1 MSDSGIFMGKF
12 NLKTKV
18 VVVTAD
24 DFGYN
29 DEISQGIE
37 IGFAQ
42 GLITEASLISTAPS
56 RDLAIQIAK
65 RNPGLGVGCH
75 LTIQEFQP
83 LTSHPFVAS
92 LQFKSN
98 FSLFL
103 RITVATRK
111 QLSAVVAEMHQQI
124 EWIRSH
130 GINISHLNG
139 HNHFHMHFRLLKRIH
154 ALAGHHQI
162 RWVRIT
168 EPGFQQQLRR
178 SRLLD
183 KVLIGATSF
192 LAHRHLGFKPSA
204 TDNFLGFGVS
214 GNLTRE
220 QLLSYL
226 TTCKPGISEI
236 MCHVGT
242 SNEVPMLVGY
252 KWADELEVITSMSK
266 IEAEN
271 AFNITISNF
280 SNCST
285 LKDEINSEVGASKDS
300 ELSVSKYL
308 KSIPTTSR

>member
-1 MSDSGIFMGKF
+1 MGKF

-29 DEISQGIE
+29 DEISRGIE
-37 IGFAQ
+37 IGFTQ
-42 GLITEASLISTAPS
+42 GLITEASLIVNGTS

-65 RNPGLGVGCH
+65 RNPSLGVGCH
-75 LTIQEFQP
+75 LTLQEFQP
-83 LTSHPFVAS
+83 FTSHPFVAS
-92 LQFKSN
+92 LQYKSN
-98 FSLFL
+98 LSLFL
-103 RITVATRK
+103 RITFATKK

-124 EWIRSH
+124 QWIRDQ
-130 GINISHLNG
+130 GINVSHLNG

-154 ALAGHHQI
+154 ALARHHQI

-168 EPGFQQQLRR
+168 EPGFRQQLRR
-178 SRLLD
+178 SRLFD
-183 KVLIGATSF
+183 KMLIGSTSF
-192 LAHRHLGFKPSA
+192 LAHQHLGYKSTS
-204 TDNFLGFGVS
+204 TDYFYGFGVS

-252 KWADELEVITSMSK
+252 QWADELEVMTSLSK

-271 AFNITISNF
+271 AFDVTIANF
-280 SNCST
+280 SIFSK
-285 LKDEINSEVGASKDS
+285 LKDLINSEVGASKDS
-300 ELSVSKYL
+300 ALSVSKYL
-308 KSIPTTSR
+308 ESIPTLSR

>member
-1 MSDSGIFMGKF
+1 MGRF
-12 NLKTKV
+12 NFRAKV

-29 DEISQGIE
+29 DEICQGIE
-37 IGFAQ
+37 IGFTQ

-75 LTIQEFQP
+75 LTLQEFQP
-83 LTSHPFVAS
+83 LTSHPFVTS
-92 LQFKSN
+92 LQYKSN

-103 RITVATRK
+103 RITFATRK

-124 EWIRSH
+124 EWIRNQ
-130 GINISHLNG
+130 GIDVSHLNG

-168 EPGFQQQLRR
+168 EPGFRQQLRR
-178 SRLLD
+178 SRLFD
-183 KVLIGATSF
+183 KILIGITSF
-192 LAHRHLGFKPSA
+192 IAKIHLGFKTAA
-204 TDNFLGFGVS
+204 TDNFYGFGVS

-226 TTCKPGISEI
+226 TTCKLGISEI
-236 MCHVGT
+236 MCHIGT

-252 KWADELEVITSMSK
+252 QWAKELEVFTSMSK

-271 AFNITISNF
+271 AFDVTIANF
-280 SNCST
+280 SICSK
-285 LKDEINSEVGASKDS
+285 LKDERNIEVGVSKDA
-300 ELSVSKYL
+300 ELSVSRYL
-308 KSIPTTSR
+308 KSIPTLSR

>member
-1 MSDSGIFMGKF
+1 MGRF
-12 NLKTKV
+12 NFKTKM

-29 DEISQGIE
+29 DEICQGIE
-37 IGFAQ
+37 LGFTQ

-75 LTIQEFQP
+75 LTLQEFQP

-92 LQFKSN
+92 LQYKSN
-98 FSLFL
+98 FSLFF
-103 RITVATRK
+103 RITFATKK

-124 EWIRSH
+124 EWIH
-130 GINISHLNG
+130 NQGINISHLNG

-154 ALAGHHQI
+154 ALAGHDQI

-168 EPGFQQQLRR
+168 EPGFRQQLRR
-178 SRLLD
+178 SRLFD
-183 KVLIGATSF
+183 KILIGVTSF
-192 LAHRHLGFKPSA
+192 IANQHLGYKAAA
-204 TDNFLGFGVS
+204 TDNFFGFGVS
-214 GNLTRE
+214 GNLSRE
-220 QLLSYL
+220 QLMSYL

-252 KWADELEVITSMSK
+252 QWADELEVFTSMSK

-271 AFNITISNF
+271 AFDVTIANF
-280 SNCST
+280 SICSK
-285 LKDEINSEVGASKDS
+285 LKDESNIESVASKDFV
-300 ELSVSKYL
+300 LSVSKYL
-308 KSIPTTSR
+308 KSIPLPSS

>member
-1 MSDSGIFMGKF
+1 MGKF

-29 DEISQGIE
+29 DEICQGIE
-37 IGFAQ
+37 IGHIQ
-42 GLITEASLISTAPS
+42 GLISEASLIANGTS
-56 RDLAIQIAK
+56 RDLAVQIAK

-75 LTIQEFQP
+75 LTLQEFEP
-83 LTSHPFVAS
+83 FTSHPFVAS
-92 LQFKSN
+92 LRYKSN

-103 RITVATRK
+103 RITFATKK

-124 EWIRSH
+124 QWIRNQ
-130 GINISHLNG
+130 GIAVTHLNG

-154 ALAGHHQI
+154 ALAKHHDI
-162 RWVRIT
+162 HWVRIT
-168 EPGFQQQLRR
+168 EPGFRQQLRR
-178 SRLLD
+178 SRLFD
-183 KVLIGATSF
+183 KMLIGATSF
-192 LAHRHLGFKPSA
+192 LAHQHFGFKTTT
-204 TDNFLGFGVS
+204 TDYFFGFGVS

-226 TTCKPGISEI
+226 TTCKSGISEI

-252 KWADELEVITSMSK
+252 QWADELEVMTSMSK

-271 AFNITISNF
+271 VFNVSITNF
-280 SNCST
+280 S
-285 LKDEINSEVGASKDS
+285 LASKLLNQTNQKNDLLENS
-300 ELSVSKYL
+300 DLGVSKFL
-308 KSIPTTSR
+308 KSITTESN